1 MQLPPLRANIA
12 LPEKHTRRQR
22 RAQSALLV
30 SIKKIKIQVDL
41 RRAST
46 AWQERNMY
54 PQVQCAQA
62 ASVECIKSKIRLCL
76 LRASTANLDLRLL
89 RNPLSASDVI

>member
-1 MQLPPLRANIA
+1 METVNPVV
-12 LPEKHTRRQR
+12 KWT
-22 RAQSALLV
+22 ALLV

-54 PQVQCAQA
+54 PTVQCAQA
-62 ASVECIKSKIRLCL
+62 ASVECIKSKIRLRL

-89 RNPLSASDVI
+89 RNPLCASNVVLASTKIKIPKLR